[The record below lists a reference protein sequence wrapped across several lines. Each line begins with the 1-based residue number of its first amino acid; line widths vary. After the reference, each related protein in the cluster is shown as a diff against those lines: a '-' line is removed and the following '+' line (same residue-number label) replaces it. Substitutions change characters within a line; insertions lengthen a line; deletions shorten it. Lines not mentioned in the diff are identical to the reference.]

1 MRIIWKH
8 LAQFCLTKFKDNDFQ
23 EEQIVMKYRARNG
36 FSLVEL
42 LIVLAVVAVFCK
54 SEFPVFARIPN
65 NFPPGK
71 FVNELSLANS

>member
-1 MRIIWKH
+1 MLREKQVIEIRILSKKG
-8 LAQFCLTKFKDNDFQ
+8 LTNR
-23 EEQIVMKYRARNG
+23 EIARD
-36 FSLVEL
+36 
-42 LIVLAVVAVFCK
+42 VFCK